1 MEMWT
6 IGHWTRPVE
15 EFLEPVRQ
23 HNTEVTV
30 WMRRKKLD
38 EESFLIRQWEILA
51 VVTQSTPVAEAK
63 GGWEGADS
71 ALRPTASGSQPR
83 SAPPP

>member
-6 IGHWTRPVE
+6 IGHWTCPVE

-38 EESFLIRQWEILA
+38 EESVLVRQWEIVA
-51 VVTQSTPVAEAK
+51 VLTDPPAELSRSGPAPV
-63 GGWEGADS
+63 G
-71 ALRPTASGSQPR
+71 
-83 SAPPP
+83 